1 MHLFRRTVSPGENPI
16 TGVSDVPVG
25 VARILAVED
34 FAPYRALV
42 VSLLNE
48 QPHMR
53 VVCEASSGLQAVE
66 KAQELKP
73 DLILMDIGL
82 PDFNG
87 IEAAR
92 RIRKFAPESKI
103 IFLTQE
109 SSPEVVQAAIG
120 LGASGYVLKSAAE
133 TDLVTAVETVIR
145 GEKFFSAGTNRRG
158 S

>member
-1 MHLFRRTVSPGENPI
+1 
-16 TGVSDVPVG
+16 
-25 VARILAVED
+25 
-34 FAPYRALV
+34 
-42 VSLLNE
+42 
-48 QPHMR
+48 MR
-53 VVCEASSGLQAVE
+53 VVYEASSGLQAVE

-145 GEKFFSAGTNRRG
+145 GEKFFSAGTSRRG
-158 S
+158 F